1 MVSALSSDTRAALE
15 AAGRLDLLVGIPSF
29 NNATT
34 VGYVV
39 QTAAA
44 GLASHFPDLQAAVFN
59 SDGGSTDGTAAAVR
73 AAAVPDDVRV
83 FSFPYQGPPGK
94 GTALHGIF
102 EAAHLLGARGCLL
115 LDSDLRSVTPDW
127 VDRLARP
134 LVTDQADYVAPLYT
148 RHKYDGTIT
157 NNLAYPVTRALYGVA
172 VRQPIGG
179 DFGVAANVISSYLQ
193 QDVWDTDVARFGID
207 IWMTTTALAG
217 GFRVAQAALGA
228 KIHDPKDPAA
238 SLGPMFAQVVGT
250 LFVMMS
256 QYADRWS
263 KLQGSTAPGSYGAPV
278 LAEAEPVS
286 VDGQAL
292 VERFRDGWTAFGTLW
307 HDFLAPETLDA
318 VGDLA
323 RQGPGSFTFPADIW
337 VRAVYDFAVAHS
349 QLAPDADD
357 RRIALLEALTP
368 LYFGRTAGLVA
379 DTRAMDDAT
388 FEDYIESQARVFERE
403 KAYLLRRWGAPLHR

>member
-1 MVSALSSDTRAALE
+1 
-15 AAGRLDLLVGIPSF
+15 
-29 NNATT
+29 
-34 VGYVV
+34 
-39 QTAAA
+39 
-44 GLASHFPDLQAAVFN
+44 
-59 SDGGSTDGTAAAVR
+59 
-73 AAAVPDDVRV
+73 
-83 FSFPYQGPPGK
+83 
-94 GTALHGIF
+94 
-102 EAAHLLGARGCLL
+102 
-115 LDSDLRSVTPDW
+115 
-127 VDRLARP
+127 
-134 LVTDQADYVAPLYT
+134 
-148 RHKYDGTIT
+148 
-157 NNLAYPVTRALYGVA
+157 
-172 VRQPIGG
+172 
-179 DFGVAANVISSYLQ
+179 LQ

-238 SLGPMFAQVVGT
+238 SLGPMFSQVVGT

-263 KLQGSTAPGSYGAPV
+263 NVQGSTAPGSYGAPV
-278 LAEAEPVS
+278 PAEAEPVS

-292 VERFRDGWTAFGTLW
+292 VERFRDGWTDFGTLW
-307 HDFLAPETLDA
+307 RDFLAPGTLDA
-318 VGDLA
+318 VGALA
-323 RQGPGSFTFPADIW
+323 RQGPGSFTFPAEIW

-349 QLAPDADD
+349 HLAPDADD